1 MALLKF
7 PGMNWVGNM
16 NPDPVLFIQVQ
27 TDSEARTRELAAALA
42 LHLQPGDVIALDG
55 PLGSGKTCFVRG
67 MAMGLN
73 IDLTHVS
80 SPTYI
85 IRQEYPSPS
94 GPPLTHIDA
103 YRIHSEE
110 ELETIGWEELLE
122 TGDSIV
128 AVEWSQR
135 IADAL
140 PPRRINI
147 TFSHIDLN
155 SRDISISVAPELADR
170 IAHLTDPV
178 PAPRKCLTC
187 ATTISSDLAT
197 VPFCSERC
205 RLVDLGKWFDGKHRF
220 SRPLEEDDLNE

>member
-1 MALLKF
+1 
-7 PGMNWVGNM
+7 M
-16 NPDPVLFIQVQ
+16 NPEPSLSIQVQ

-67 MAMGLN
+67 LAMGLN

-85 IRQEYPSPS
+85 IRQEYSSPS
-94 GPPLTHIDA
+94 GPPLTHVDA
-103 YRIHSEE
+103 YRIHSDE
-110 ELETIGWEELLE
+110 ELETIGWEEMLE
-122 TGDSIV
+122 SGDSIV
-128 AVEWSQR
+128 AVEWSGR

-147 TFSHIDLN
+147 TFAHIDLN
-155 SRDISISVAPELADR
+155 SRDISISVPPEWADR
-170 IAHLTDPV
+170 IAHLTA
-178 PAPRKCLTC
+178 PAPGKCPTC
-187 ATTISSDLAT
+187 DKTVSSNLAMF
-197 VPFCSERC
+197 PFCSERC

-220 SRPLEEDDLNE
+220 SRPLEEDDLYE

>member
-1 MALLKF
+1 MALPKF
-7 PGMNWVGNM
+7 PGMNWAGNM
-16 NPDPVLFIQVQ
+16 NPDSILSIQVQ
-27 TDSEARTRELAAALA
+27 TDSEARTRELASALA
-42 LHLQPGDVIALDG
+42 QHLQPGDVIALDG
-55 PLGSGKTCFVRG
+55 PMGSGKTCFVRG
-67 MAMGLN
+67 LAMGLN
-73 IDLTHVS
+73 IDLAHVS

-110 ELETIGWEELLE
+110 ELETIGWEEMLE

-147 TFSHIDLN
+147 TFAHIDLN

-170 IAHLTDPV
+170 IAHLTDL
-178 PAPRKCLTC
+178 APTKCPTC
-187 ATTISSDLAT
+187 ANEVSSNLAT
-197 VPFCSERC
+197 FHFCSERC
-205 RLVDLGKWFDGKHRF
+205 RLVDLGKWFDGKHSF
-220 SRPLEEDDLNE
+220 SRPLEEDDLYE